1 MIHNA
6 NVLLAQ
12 ARQRE
17 LARIQERPRH
27 TIDRSGRPR
36 GLAMIGTNA
45 ILQRLKIRRSRIV
58 RSEPVPVR
66 NETQR
71 ERVRQSLLLRPE
83 PRPDD
88 GREA

>member
-6 NVLLAQ
+6 TVLLAQ

-27 TIDRSGRPR
+27 TI
-36 GLAMIGTNA
+36 GTHT
-45 ILQRLKIRRSRIV
+45 IVQRFKIRWSRIV

-88 GREA
+88 GRKA